1 MTRRIVDIS
10 LTFVDGMRGVQM
22 EQHTTYSKD
31 GFNTTM
37 LHLYSHAGTH
47 MDAPRHFLQDGKTI
61 DTVQLEKCIGPA
73 LVVDLSHAA
82 PNSILQVEDLMQVE
96 DKIGAGTRLLLR
108 TDWDMQADKEAYRT
122 HMPRLSPELA
132 TWMVNQGVIM
142 IGLETPSVASLR
154 PENKAEL
161 TEVHQI
167 LLRSEMIIVES
178 LANLRTLRQEV
189 VEFIALPLKLEQRD
203 GSPVRAIAI
212 EDEE

>member
-1 MTRRIVDIS
+1 MTRRIIDLS
-10 LTFVDGMRGVQM
+10 LTFADGMRGVEF
-22 EQHTTYSKD
+22 EQHTTVAED

-47 MDAPRHFLQDGKTI
+47 MDAPRHFLQEGDTI
-61 DTVQLEKCIGPA
+61 DNVQLEKCIGPA

-82 PNSILQVEDLMQVE
+82 PNSILHVADLATVA
-96 DKIGAGTRLLLR
+96 DKIESGTRLLLR
-108 TDWDMQADKEAYRT
+108 TDWDMHADQDDYRT
-122 HMPRLSPELA
+122 HMPRLSPALA
-132 TWMVNQGVIM
+132 SWMVDKGVIM
-142 IGLETPSVASLR
+142 VGLETPSVASLR

-178 LANLRTLRQEV
+178 LANLRTLSQEV
-189 VEFIALPLKLEQRD
+189 VEFVALPLKLDQRD

-212 EDEE
+212 EHKQ

>member
-1 MTRRIVDIS
+1 MAKRIVDIS
-10 LTFVDGMRGVQM
+10 LTFVDGMRGVEM
-22 EQHTTYSKD
+22 EQYTTVAKD

-47 MDAPRHFLQDGKTI
+47 MDAPRHFLQEGDTI
-61 DTVQLEKCIGPA
+61 ENVKLEKCIGAA

-82 PNSILQVEDLMQVE
+82 PNSILQVSDLAHVAN
-96 DKIGAGTRLLLR
+96 KIGPGSRLLLR
-108 TDWDMQADKEAYRT
+108 TDWDMHAEQEDYRT

-132 TWMVNQGVIM
+132 TWMVDKGVVM
-142 IGLETPSVASLR
+142 VGLETPSVASLR

-167 LLRSEMIIVES
+167 LLRSEMVIVES
-178 LANLRTLRQEV
+178 LANLRALTQEV
-189 VEFIALPLKLEQRD
+189 VEFIALPLKLDQRD

-212 EDEE
+212 EGE